1 MLEPQLFSLPL
12 VGRAGV
18 GIGRWFR
25 KELRFNSGNSAR
37 PPTLTLPT
45 RGRGFAQID
54 ETNDFLH
61 IAKMHQKSHF
71 IHEGHC
77 AAEVEVTYVN
87 DNSPWSPIVEKEDV
101 FKTDRVRLA
110 LRRGD
115 VKAAAK
121 KAKVFES
128 MPFTGSK

>member
-1 MLEPQLFSLPL
+1 M
-12 VGRAGV
+12 GV
-18 GIGRWFR
+18 GRWFR
-25 KELRFNSGNSAR
+25 KKLRFYSANSAR

-71 IHEGHC
+71 IHEGRY
-77 AAEVEVTYVN
+77 AAEVEVTNVN

-121 KAKVFES
+121 EAKVFEL
-128 MPFTGSK
+128 MPLAGE

>member
-1 MLEPQLFSLPL
+1 MVQKRAPIQFREFS
-12 VGRAGV
+12 AT
-18 GIGRWFR
+18 
-25 KELRFNSGNSAR
+25 
-37 PPTLTLPT
+37 PTLTLPT
-45 RGRGFAQID
+45 RRRGFAQID

-71 IHEGHC
+71 IHEGRY
-77 AAEVEVTYVN
+77 AAEVEVTYVD
-87 DNSPWSPIVEKEDV
+87 DNSSWSLIIEKEDV

-110 LRRGD
+110 LKRGD
-115 VKAAAK
+115 AEAAAK